1 MSTVNYQMLKEKMES
16 RYDPDNLFL
25 KKCNYDVWFQN
36 EKVTTD
42 TTRKSDKKD

>member
-36 EKVTTD
+36 EKLTD